1 MLDEAEAKWAPPGD
15 PVFQLAP
22 PDFEPYVAQ
31 CFEDLGNPE
40 VTFDT
45 FWDVYCE
52 LQDLVEVAIPG
63 DIAMTLSE
71 SIRGD
76 ADGML
81 EPFELVHLKE
91 PEFKGIE
98 DDENE
103 EEDDAP
109 YVDFT
114 NEEDE
119 DQLF

>member
-1 MLDEAEAKWAPPGD
+1 M
-15 PVFQLAP
+15 
-22 PDFEPYVAQ
+22 
-31 CFEDLGNPE
+31 
-40 VTFDT
+40 
-45 FWDVYCE
+45 
-52 LQDLVEVAIPG
+52 
-63 DIAMTLSE
+63 MTLSE

-81 EPFELVHLKE
+81 EPFKLVHLKE

-103 EEDDAP
+103 DEDNESEDEDNAP
-109 YVDFT
+109 YVDFM